1 LAIKVREKMTANTIN
16 EEQQEDLSREKP
28 KIVPLPNGP
37 YYFINEMEPKVV
49 ENLQNSKGEALS
61 VTRGVSLC
69 RCGASNNK
77 PFCDGTHS
85 KIGFSSENK
94 EDDTNDNSPH
104 QIIKDKRK
112 NYVGKGITIHDN
124 RKICSHAAECVNN
137 SPSVFKL
144 NARPWISPDAAETE
158 EIINT
163 IRKCPSGALSYSL
176 DGIEYRDHKETKPII
191 TVSKGGP
198 YHITGGIDLIGDN
211 IQWAEGS
218 SKEHYVLCRCGASNN
233 KPFCD
238 GMHRLINFKDDK
250 E

>member
-1 LAIKVREKMTANTIN
+1 VREKMMISKTNN
-16 EEQQEDLSREKP
+16 EKQQEDQSREKP

-37 YYFINEMEPKVV
+37 YYFINEMEPKIV
-49 ENLQNSKGEALS
+49 ENLINSKGEALS

-77 PFCDGTHS
+77 PFCDGMHS
-85 KIGFSSENK
+85 RIGFSSENK
-94 EDDTNDNSPH
+94 EQDTNDSNHH
-104 QIIKDKRK
+104 QIVKDKRK
-112 NYVGKGITIHDN
+112 NYAGKGITIHDN

-137 SPSVFKL
+137 LPSVFKL
-144 NARPWISPDAAETE
+144 NSRPWINPDAAEIE

-163 IRKCPSGALSYSL
+163 IKKCPSGALSYSV
-176 DGIEYRDHKETKPII
+176 DGTEYRDQNERKPMI

-198 YHITGGIDLIGDN
+198 YLVTGGIDLIGDN

-250 E
+250 D

>member
-1 LAIKVREKMTANTIN
+1 M
-16 EEQQEDLSREKP
+16 LSDNSAQDDQLKEKP

-37 YYFINEMEPKVV
+37 YYLINDMEPKLV
-49 ENLQNSKGEALS
+49 ENLKNSKGEPLLAI
-61 VTRGVSLC
+61 RGVSLC

-77 PFCDGTHS
+77 PFCDGTHG

-94 EDDTNDNSPH
+94 KEAENNNDH
-104 QIIKDKRK
+104 QIAKDKRK
-112 NYVGKGITIHDN
+112 NYVGKKITIHDN

-137 SPSVFKL
+137 LPSVFKI
-144 NARPWISPDAAETE
+144 NARPWIKPDAAEME

-176 DGIEYRDHKETKPII
+176 DGIEYQDQNERKPLI
-191 TVSKGGP
+191 TVSKDGP
-198 YHITGGIDLIGDN
+198 YYATGGVDLIGDN

-238 GMHRLINFKDDK
+238 GMHRVINFKDEKD
-250 E
+250 

>member
-1 LAIKVREKMTANTIN
+1 MTAKTNN
-16 EEQQEDLSREKP
+16 EEQRRRQQDQLREKP
-28 KIVPLPNGP
+28 KIVPLTNGP

-49 ENLQNSKGEALS
+49 ENLQNSKGEPLS
-61 VTRGVSLC
+61 VIRGVSLC

-94 EDDTNDNSPH
+94 EEEGDTNNSQYHPMV
-104 QIIKDKRK
+104 KDKRK

-137 SPSVFKL
+137 LPSVFKL
-144 NARPWISPDAAETE
+144 NARPWISPDAAETKE

-163 IRKCPSGALSYSL
+163 IKKCPSGALSYSV
-176 DGIEYRDHKETKPII
+176 DDMEYRDQNDRMPMI

-198 YHITGGIDLIGDN
+198 FHIT
-211 IQWAEGS
+211 
-218 SKEHYVLCRCGASNN
+218 
-233 KPFCD
+233 
-238 GMHRLINFKDDK
+238 
-250 E
+250 

>member
-1 LAIKVREKMTANTIN
+1 MSKEEKNN
-16 EEQQEDLSREKP
+16 EKRRDQLREKP
-28 KIVPLPNGP
+28 SKIIALTNGP
-37 YYFINEMEPKVV
+37 YILISDMEPKVV
-49 ENLQNSKGEALS
+49 ENLQNSKGESLF
-61 VTRGVSLC
+61 TIRGVSLC

-94 EDDTNDNSPH
+94 EESANDNDHHP
-104 QIIKDKRK
+104 IVKDKRK

-137 SPSVFKL
+137 LPSVFKL
-144 NARPWISPDAAETE
+144 NARPWISPDAAETKE

-163 IRKCPSGALSYSL
+163 IRKCPSGALSYSI
-176 DGIEYRDHKETKPII
+176 DGIEYQDQNERMPMI
-191 TVSKGGP
+191 TVSKDGP
-198 YHITGGIDLIGDN
+198 YLVTGGIDLSGDS
-211 IQWAEGS
+211 IQWAEGA

-238 GMHRLINFKDDK
+238 GMHRVINFKDDD
-250 E
+250 